1 MELAHG
7 IHLAYCTNIHPA
19 ETWAET
25 QASLERNT
33 LKVRDA
39 VMPRCPGKPFAIGLR
54 LSDAA
59 SRELVQPEV
68 LAAFRDWL
76 ERNGCYVFTING
88 FPYGRFHGS
97 RVKEQVYRP
106 DWSTPERLD
115 YTRRL
120 FTILSGLL
128 DLAPPGC
135 EGSVST
141 LPGTFKAF
149 GLDAGRL
156 RDIRRN
162 LWECVDH
169 MEALAAA
176 TGRALHLG
184 LEPEPLGLF
193 ETTAET
199 VAFFEQLADER
210 PGDRRWHDFLGVNYD
225 VCHLAC
231 EYEKPAESFASFR
244 ENGIRI
250 SKIHLSSALRVR
262 PDPTVREALKAF
274 ADDIYLHQ
282 VIAGAGGL
290 RLRAYPDLSDALQAP
305 PQEDE
310 TEWRVHFHVP
320 LHMEEGKLFGT
331 TAQANLLVLEQ
342 LAADPALCRHL
353 EMETYTWGVLPP
365 ALKSRDVVEQLAAE
379 YDWCFARLE
388 QLGLKQ
394 KTEAAPGAVHFSGKC
409 GTGIPPVFC

>member
-1 MELAHG
+1 MELKNG

-19 ETWAET
+19 ETWSET
-25 QASLERNT
+25 LASLEQYT
-33 LKVRDA
+33 LKVRGA
-39 VMPRCPGKPFAIGLR
+39 VMPPGPGKPYAIGLR
-54 LSDAA
+54 LSDVA
-59 SRELVQPEV
+59 SRELEQPE
-68 LAAFRDWL
+68 AMAGFRRWL
-76 ERNGCYVFTING
+76 DDNGCYVFTING

-128 DLAPPGC
+128 DLAPSGC

-141 LPGTFKAF
+141 LPGSFKAF
-149 GLDAGRL
+149 GLDAQQHKA
-156 RDIRRN
+156 IRQN

-169 MEALAAA
+169 MDALSAA
-176 TGRALHLG
+176 TGRGLHLG

-199 VAFFEQLADER
+199 VAFFKQLADER
-210 PGDRRWHDFLGVNYD
+210 PGDARWHAYLGVNYD

-231 EYEKPAESFASFR
+231 EFEEPAETFASFR
-244 ENGIRI
+244 EHGIRV
-250 SKIHLSSALRVR
+250 SKIHLSSALRVS
-262 PDPTVREALKAF
+262 PTPAVRKALRAF

-282 VIAGAGGL
+282 VVAASGSR
-290 RLRAYPDLSDALQAP
+290 RLRAYPDLNDALQAP

-320 LHMEEGKLFGT
+320 LHMEEGNLFGT
-331 TAQANLLVLEQ
+331 TAAANIRALEQ
-342 LAADPALCRHL
+342 LAADPSLCHHL
-353 EMETYTWGVLPP
+353 ELETYTWGVLPP
-365 ALKSRDVVEQLAAE
+365 ALRSRDVVTQLAAE
-379 YDWCFARLE
+379 YAWCFARLE
-388 QLGLKQ
+388 RLGLK
-394 KTEAAPGAVHFSGKC
+394 
-409 GTGIPPVFC
+409 

>member
-1 MELAHG
+1 MELKNG

-25 QASLERNT
+25 LAALEQNT

-39 VMPRCPGKPFAIGLR
+39 VATEESGKPFAIGLR
-54 LSDAA
+54 LSDTA
-59 SRELVQPEV
+59 SRELERPEA
-68 LAAFRDWL
+68 LAGFRRWL
-76 ERNGCYVFTING
+76 EENRCYVFTING

-141 LPGTFKAF
+141 LPGSFKAF
-149 GLDAGRL
+149 GLDAQQQKA
-156 RDIRRN
+156 IRHN

-169 MEALAAA
+169 MDALSAA
-176 TGRALHLG
+176 TGRVLHLG

-199 VAFFEQLADER
+199 VEFFKQLADER
-210 PGDRRWHDFLGVNYD
+210 PGDARWHTYLGVNYD

-231 EYEKPAESFASFR
+231 EYEEPADTFASFR
-244 ENGIRI
+244 EHDIRI
-250 SKIHLSSALRVR
+250 SKIHLSSALRVN
-262 PDPTVREALKAF
+262 PTPAVRKALRAF

-282 VIAGAGGL
+282 VVAAADNR
-290 RLRAYPDLSDALQAP
+290 RLRSYPDLNDALHAP
-305 PQEDE
+305 TQEDE

-320 LHMEEGKLFGT
+320 LHMQEGTLFGT
-331 TAQANLLVLEQ
+331 TASANIRVLEK
-342 LAADPALCRHL
+342 LAADPSLCRHL
-353 EMETYTWGVLPP
+353 ELETYTWDVLPP
-365 ALKSRDVVEQLAAE
+365 ALRSRDVVAQLAAE
-379 YDWCFARLE
+379 YAWAFARLE
-388 QLGLKQ
+388 RVGLK
-394 KTEAAPGAVHFSGKC
+394 
-409 GTGIPPVFC
+409 

>member
-1 MELAHG
+1 MELKNGA
-7 IHLAYCTNIHPA
+7 HLAYCTNIHPA

-25 QASLERNT
+25 LASLEQNT

-39 VMPRCPGKPFAIGLR
+39 VMPPGSGKLFAIGLR

-59 SRELVQPEV
+59 SRELERPEE
-68 LAAFRDWL
+68 LAGFRRWL
-76 ERNGCYVFTING
+76 EDNGCYVFTING

-120 FTILSGLL
+120 LTILSGLL
-128 DLAPPGC
+128 DLAPAGC

-141 LPGTFKAF
+141 LPGSFKAF
-149 GLDAGRL
+149 GLDAEQQRAIL
-156 RDIRRN
+156 KN

-169 MEALAAA
+169 MDALSAA
-176 TGRALHLG
+176 TGSVLHLG

-199 VAFFEQLADER
+199 VEFFKQLADER
-210 PGDRRWHDFLGVNYD
+210 PGDARWHTYLGVNYD

-231 EYEKPAESFASFR
+231 EFEEPAETFASFG
-244 ENGIRI
+244 EHGIRV
-250 SKIHLSSALRVR
+250 SKIHLSSALRVN
-262 PDPTVREALKAF
+262 PTPAVRKALRAF

-282 VIAGAGGL
+282 VVAAADSR
-290 RLRAYPDLSDALQAP
+290 RLRAYPDLNDALQAP

-320 LHMEEGKLFGT
+320 LHMEEGNLFGT
-331 TAQANLLVLEQ
+331 TAAANIRVLEK
-342 LAADPALCRHL
+342 LAADPSLCRHL
-353 EMETYTWGVLPP
+353 ELETYTWGVLPP
-365 ALKSRDVVEQLAAE
+365 ALRSRDVVTQLAAE
-379 YDWCFARLE
+379 YAWCFARME
-388 QLGLKQ
+388 RLGLK
-394 KTEAAPGAVHFSGKC
+394 
-409 GTGIPPVFC
+409 

>member
-1 MELAHG
+1 MELKNG

-25 QASLERNT
+25 LASLEHYT

-39 VMPRCPGKPFAIGLR
+39 VMSPCPGKPFAIGLR

-59 SRELVQPEV
+59 SRELAQPGV
-68 LAAFRDWL
+68 LAAFRHWL

-128 DLAPPGC
+128 DLAPPEC

-141 LPGTFKAF
+141 LPGSFKAF
-149 GLDAGRL
+149 GLNANQL
-156 RDIRRN
+156 RAIRRN

-169 MEALAAA
+169 METLTAA

-199 VAFFEQLADER
+199 VAFFGQLSDEM
-210 PGDRRWHDFLGVNYD
+210 PGDQRWRNFLGVNYD

-231 EYEKPAESFASFR
+231 EYEKPAESFASLR

-250 SKIHLSSALRVR
+250 SKIHLSSALCVR
-262 PDPTVREALKAF
+262 PVPAVREALEAF
-274 ADDIYLHQ
+274 ADDTYLHQ
-282 VIAGAGGL
+282 VIAGSDGR
-290 RLRAYPDLSDALQAP
+290 RLREYPDLVDALKAAP
-305 PQEDE
+305 CPDE

-320 LHMEEGKLFGT
+320 LHMEDGELFGT
-331 TAQANLLVLEQ
+331 TARTNLQVLEQ
-342 LAADPALCRHL
+342 LAADPSICRHL

-379 YDWCFARLE
+379 YAWCFARLE
-388 QLGLKQ
+388 PLGLKQ
-394 KTEAAPGAVHFSGKC
+394 KTEAGSF
-409 GTGIPPVFC
+409 PPNPSPVAFG

>member
-1 MELAHG
+1 MELKSG

-25 QASLERNT
+25 LASLEQNT

-39 VMPRCPGKPFAIGLR
+39 VMPMGSGNPFAIGLR

-59 SRELVQPEV
+59 SRELERPEA
-68 LAAFRDWL
+68 LAGFRRWL
-76 ERNGCYVFTING
+76 ENNGCYVFTING

-141 LPGTFKAF
+141 LPGSFKGF
-149 GLDAGRL
+149 GLDAEQQKA
-156 RDIRRN
+156 IRQN

-169 MEALAAA
+169 MDGLSAA
-176 TGRALHLG
+176 TGRGLHLG

-199 VAFFEQLADER
+199 VEFFARLADGR
-210 PGDRRWHDFLGVNYD
+210 PGDARWHTCLGVNYD

-231 EYEKPAESFASFR
+231 EFEEPAETFALFR
-244 ENGIRI
+244 EHGIRI
-250 SKIHLSSALRVR
+250 SKIHLSSALRVI
-262 PDPTVREALKAF
+262 PTPAVRKALRAF

-282 VIAGAGGL
+282 VVAGAAGR
-290 RLRAYPDLSDALQAP
+290 RLRAYPDLNDALHAQ
-305 PQEDE
+305 PQDDE

-320 LHMEEGKLFGT
+320 LHMEEGSLFGT
-331 TAQANLLVLEQ
+331 TATANIRVLEK
-342 LAADPALCRHL
+342 LSADPSLCRHL
-353 EMETYTWGVLPP
+353 ELETYTWGVLPP
-365 ALKSRDVVEQLAAE
+365 ALRSRDVVTQLAAE
-379 YDWCFARLE
+379 YAWCFARLE
-388 QLGLKQ
+388 RLGLK
-394 KTEAAPGAVHFSGKC
+394 
-409 GTGIPPVFC
+409 

>member
-1 MELAHG
+1 MELKNG

-25 QASLERNT
+25 LASLGRNT
-33 LKVRDA
+33 LKVRDS
-39 VMPRCPGKPFAIGLR
+39 VMSRCPGNPFAIGLR
-54 LSDAA
+54 LGDAA
-59 SRELVQPEV
+59 SRELAQPEV

-76 ERNGCYVFTING
+76 RYNRCYVFTING

-128 DLAPPGC
+128 DLAPLGC

-141 LPGTFKAF
+141 LPGSFKAV

-156 RDIRRN
+156 RDVRRN

-169 MEALAAA
+169 MDALAVA
-176 TGRALHLG
+176 TGRALHLV

-199 VAFFEQLADER
+199 VAFFGQLADER

-231 EYEKPAESFASFR
+231 EYEEPAESFASFR

-250 SKIHLSSALRVR
+250 SKIHLSSALCVR
-262 PDPTVREALKAF
+262 PDPAVREALKVF
-274 ADDIYLHQ
+274 ADDTYLHQ
-282 VIAGAGGL
+282 VIAGAGGR
-290 RLRAYPDLSDALQAP
+290 RLRVYPDLSDALQES
-305 PQEDE
+305 PQKDE
-310 TEWRVHFHVP
+310 TEWRIHFHVP
-320 LHMEEGKLFGT
+320 LHMKEGKLFGT
-331 TAQANLLVLEQ
+331 TAAANFQVLEQ
-342 LAADPALCRHL
+342 LA
-353 EMETYTWGVLPP
+353 VLPS
-365 ALKSRDVVEQLAAE
+365 ALKSRGVVEQLAAE
-379 YDWCFARLE
+379 YAWCFARLE
-388 QLGLKQ
+388 RLGLKQ
-394 KTEAAPGAVHFSGKC
+394 KPEDNPHAVHFSGKC
-409 GTGIPPVFC
+409 GTGILPLPLK